1 MKKWR
6 RPINQMNFSSYF
18 WCDAPNTEKETKGT
32 KTALTLTSVGPGLEG
47 AAVVMAGVT
56 AGRLV
61 SSVAGTTLTRS
72 TVDFP
77 AGKA

>member
-1 MKKWR
+1 M
-6 RPINQMNFSSYF
+6 PISGVKLQ
-18 WCDAPNTEKETKGT
+18 TEKETPTERET
-32 KTALTLTSVGPGLEG
+32 KSPLTLTSVGPGLEG

-72 TVDFP
+72 AVDCP